1 MRKAWVRAERDSE
14 VRQAARSWRG
24 AGAIDDRALAAV
36 EELFPAPWPEPTV
49 LWGALAF
56 FFVTLAVAGLF
67 AAIASASHAVG
78 AVAFLMAALLAVS
91 AEKLRPSHSGPAA
104 ASGAAAA
111 FWSVIC
117 LMIGS
122 ADATRWGG
130 HSLTLILIV
139 GAAAWAAAA
148 WRWGY
153 PAFAVFSAAF
163 FFLFLARSAQGR
175 VLWLVL
181 GSALAAAC
189 LPLLDRASL
198 APSHRR
204 SAAGVLAVC
213 LVAVY
218 VAVNLYSLDQGS
230 VEAIS
235 SSHVPAAAPS
245 PALRVSAAFGVA
257 VLPLVLLAW
266 GIRSRRALVLDLG
279 IVFAALSLIT
289 LRSYVHIAP
298 LWVILTFAGAGL
310 IGLALSLHRWL
321 DRAPGRERR
330 GFTADVL
337 FENEARQQALGT
349 VATALALAP
358 DSRSAPEPAPG
369 AFRGGGGASGGGGS
383 SQGF

>member
-1 MRKAWVRAERDSE
+1 VRKAWVRAERDSE
-14 VRQAARSWRG
+14 VRQAARALRS
-24 AGAIDDRALAAV
+24 AGSIDERALSAA
-36 EELFPAPWPEPTV
+36 EELFPAPWPEPTL

-56 FFVTLAVAGLF
+56 FFVTLAAAGLF
-67 AAIASASHAVG
+67 AAIASASHSVG
-78 AVAFLMAALLAVS
+78 SVAFLMAVVLAAT
-91 AEKLRPSHSGPAA
+91 AEKLRPSHSGPTS

-122 ADATRWGG
+122 ADAASWGNR
-130 HSLTLILIV
+130 SLTLLLIV
-139 GAAAWAAAA
+139 GTVAWAAAA

-163 FFLFLARSAQGR
+163 FFLFLARFAQGR
-175 VLWLVL
+175 ALWLVL
-181 GSALAAAC
+181 GSVLAAAC
-189 LPLLDRASL
+189 VPLLDRASL

-218 VAVNLYSLDQGS
+218 VAANPYS
-230 VEAIS
+230 VERDIVESIAV
-235 SSHVPAAAPS
+235 SHVPATGSATGASVPAALG
-245 PALRVSAAFGVA
+245 AA
-257 VLPLVLLAW
+257 VLPVFLFAW
-266 GIRSRRALVLDLG
+266 GIRSRRALLLDLG
-279 IVFAALSLIT
+279 IVFATLSLIT
-289 LRSYVHIAP
+289 LRYYVHIAP
-298 LWVILTFAGAGL
+298 LWAILTFAGAGL

-337 FENEARQQALGT
+337 FENDDKQQALGT
-349 VATALALAP
+349 VATAMTLAP